1 MKKIMIAMSAILLM
15 VILSSASFAQMGR
28 GMGGRG
34 MGRGMGEQGGG
45 RSAQLQDGKHSLD
58 RATAVPDLLLI
69 DLDLTD
75 EQASQIASL
84 RDAHIKDVKLLK
96 ETLFSKRINLNDL
109 LTERTSEQEKIT
121 SIRKE
126 MKDIRD
132 QIQDKT
138 AQYLQAVRKILTSE
152 QTSVL
157 RYYWLIWDVI
167 SPRFGRE
174 NRKEVSILIVLI
186 RCAYV

>member
-1 MKKIMIAMSAILLM
+1 MKKIMIAMTAILLM
-15 VILSSASFAQMGR
+15 VILSSASLAQMGR

-45 RSAQLQDGKHSLD
+45 RSAQFEDAKQSLD
-58 RATAVPDLLLI
+58 RVTAIQDLLLI

-75 EQASQIASL
+75 EQVTQITFL
-84 RDAHIKDVKLLK
+84 RDAHIKDIKFLK

-109 LTERTSEQEKIT
+109 LTEKTPEQEKIT
-121 SIRKE
+121 SIRQE
-126 MKDIRD
+126 IKDIRD

-167 SPRFGRE
+167 
-174 NRKEVSILIVLI
+174 
-186 RCAYV
+186 

>member
-1 MKKIMIAMSAILLM
+1 MKKIMTTMTAILLM
-15 VILSSASFAQMGR
+15 AILSSASFAQMGR

-45 RSAQLQDGKHSLD
+45 RSAQWQDTKHSLD

-75 EQASQIASL
+75 EQASQITFL
-84 RDAHIKDVKLLK
+84 RDAHIKDIKFLK
-96 ETLFSKRINLNDL
+96 ETLFSKRIHLNDL
-109 LTERTSEQEKIT
+109 LTEKTSEQDKIT
-121 SIRKE
+121 SVRKE
-126 MKDIRD
+126 IKDIRD

-157 RYYWLIWDVI
+157 GSYWLIWDVI
-167 SPRFGRE
+167 
-174 NRKEVSILIVLI
+174 
-186 RCAYV
+186 